1 MWTLIEINGFHLQ
14 NFAELEYTFG
24 QIGRLEKSMLVA
36 KGQSQ
41 LVMYL
46 DSRLVMYDGHRHFFF
61 SFFYLMLKF
70 HCTCRKRHESISL
83 DELALLIKEV
93 FWVKAVWFFPF
104 TWILQNRRQQRNYSG
119 ALENGEKTKT
129 LISSARCTW

>member
-1 MWTLIEINGFHLQ
+1 MMGTD
-14 NFAELEYTFG
+14 T
-24 QIGRLEKSMLVA
+24 
-36 KGQSQ
+36 
-41 LVMYL
+41 
-46 DSRLVMYDGHRHFFF
+46 FFF

-70 HCTCRKRHESISL
+70 HCTCRKGHESISL

-119 ALENGEKTKT
+119 ALENGEKDQNLDILNKMHMVTFPD
-129 LISSARCTW
+129 LIPYTYSLI

>member
-24 QIGRLEKSMLVA
+24 QICRLEKSMLVA

-46 DSRLVMYDGHRHFFF
+46 DSRLVMYDGHRHFF
-61 SFFYLMLKF
+61 L
-70 HCTCRKRHESISL
+70 
-83 DELALLIKEV
+83 
-93 FWVKAVWFFPF
+93 
-104 TWILQNRRQQRNYSG
+104 
-119 ALENGEKTKT
+119 
-129 LISSARCTW
+129 